1 MDNSHD
7 FALAVHPDRV
17 RVAGVLLMPLAIGHA
32 ILLTRLRSPL
42 ASYWTGERKTV
53 NVGDVAL
60 AIWVCE
66 RPATEAHSKIGDR
79 MTRWR
84 IGRLAK
90 RVAKRGSIAV
100 IYELVNYLQAGFS
113 GPKMKRSGNSS
124 SCGSPILAMI
134 YASQLAHFHR
144 SDSEAF
150 NTPISLALWNRA
162 ALLEEKGVAKVWTE
176 EDQDLVDYARN
187 LTPEDIDK
195 MLSGEDVEMKP
206 ESGKEFHE

>member
-7 FALAVHPDRV
+7 FSLAVHPNRV

-32 ILLTRLRSPL
+32 ILLTRLKSPL
-42 ASYWTGERKTV
+42 ASYWTGEKCPV

-66 RPATEAHSKIGDR
+66 RPATEAHAKLGSWF
-79 MTRWR
+79 TRWR

-90 RVAKRGSIAV
+90 RVAKRGSISV
-100 IYELVNYLQAGFS
+100 IHELIRHLDAGFHQ
-113 GPKMKRSGNSS
+113 PKMKRQGNSS
-124 SCGSPILAMI
+124 KCGSPMLAML
-134 YASQLAHFHR
+134 YASQLSHFHR

-162 ALLEEKGVAKVWTE
+162 ALLEEKGVAKVWTD

-187 LTPEDIDK
+187 LTPEEIDK
-195 MLSGEDVEMKP
+195 MLAGDELEVNP
-206 ESGKEFHE
+206 EAEKEPQ

>member
-7 FALAVHPDRV
+7 FALAVHPNRV
-17 RVAGVLLMPLAIGHA
+17 RVAGVLLMPFAIGHA

-42 ASYWTGERKTV
+42 ASYWTGERKLV

-66 RPATEAHSKIGDR
+66 RPATEAHRKIGSWF
-79 MTRWR
+79 TRKR
-84 IGRLAK
+84 IEWLAK
-90 RVAKRGSIAV
+90 RVAKRGSISV
-100 IYELVNYLQAGFS
+100 IHELVGYLQAGFA
-113 GPKMKRSGNSS
+113 GPKMRRQTNSQA
-124 SCGSPILAMI
+124 CGSPILAML
-134 YASQLAHFHR
+134 YSSLLAHFHR

-162 ALLEEKGVAKVWTE
+162 ALLEEKGVAKVWTD

-187 LTPEDIDK
+187 LTPEEIDK
-195 MLSGEDVEMKP
+195 MLADEEQEPKP
-206 ESGKEFHE
+206 DGGSNG